1 MVRVLFQGMNSLT
14 QCLIRSINE
23 SGKLHMVPA
32 VVGDTYLIRFA
43 VCAEKAN
50 EEDIAIAWRT
60 IQRFADEIIA
70 ANNSFLQWRSRVKK
84 FQKVP
89 ESPKEEDEE
98 EEEEEVDLD
107 LDEFKEFEAELA
119 VSTPSFDV
127 NGVSCVVMHDTFF
140 IFIYF

>member
-1 MVRVLFQGMNSLT
+1 
-14 QCLIRSINE
+14 
-23 SGKLHMVPA
+23 MVPS
-32 VVGDTYLIRFA
+32 VVGDTYFIRFA

-50 EEDIAIAWRT
+50 EEDIAIAWQT

-89 ESPKEEDEE
+89 ESPKEEEE
-98 EEEEEVDLD
+98 EEEEGD

-127 NGVSCVVMHDTFF
+127 NGVSSAYTRY
-140 IFIYF
+140 IFSSNFEQYMN